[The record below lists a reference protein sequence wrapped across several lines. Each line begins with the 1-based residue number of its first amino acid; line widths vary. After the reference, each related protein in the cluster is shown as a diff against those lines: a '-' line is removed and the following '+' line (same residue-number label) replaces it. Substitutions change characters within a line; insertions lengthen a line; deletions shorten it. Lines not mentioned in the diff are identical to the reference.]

1 MLFSD
6 YRFLLDVH
14 DINSQISLS
23 FKQGDTGRI
32 LYITLTEG
40 GNLFSI
46 PESCVAVFTAMK
58 PDGTII
64 FNDCEIVNNEIR
76 YTITE
81 QTTLIPG
88 KVDCEL
94 RLYGKGNTL
103 ITSPHFTI
111 FCHPTVYADK
121 IVESHDEVNTLTG
134 LIYEASSKLANGDFV
149 PKLAVGSVATLPAG
163 SNATVDIAG
172 TAENPVLN
180 FGIPQGDEGQ
190 AESLVPDTELSTSST
205 KPVQNKVITEAINA
219 LEQNIAESTD
229 TLTAA
234 IEKVDSDNAEAL
246 NTLAEEVETNKS
258 ETEATLDTK
267 VDKVPNMGLSQND
280 FTDAYRAKL
289 AGIEAGANKFVLED
303 GAVKA
308 ANISDELKTQYF
320 PVYVLNNWEGE
331 AAPYTHT
338 ATVNGLL
345 ATDRPKVFFV
355 APDNFADLEADQE
368 AFALLYDVDSA
379 NGSVTFYAKEKPD
392 VEFSVML
399 EVSRI

>member
-46 PESCVAVFTAMK
+46 PESCVAVFTALK

-64 FNDCEIVNNEIR
+64 FNDCKIVNNEIR

-81 QTTLIPG
+81 QTTLVPG

-121 IVESHDEVNTLTG
+121 VVESHDEVNTLTG
-134 LIYEASSKLANGDFV
+134 LIYEASTKLANGDFV
-149 PKLAVGSVATLPAG
+149 PKVTVGTVKTLPSGGA
-163 SNATVDIAG
+163 AAVTIAG
-172 TAENPVLN
+172 TPEAPVLN
-180 FGIPQGDEGQ
+180 FAIPQGPEGQ
-190 AESLVPDTELSTSST
+190 AEHLIPDTELSTSSI
-205 KPVQNKVITEAINA
+205 KPVQNRVITEAINA
-219 LEQNIAESTD
+219 LEQ

-246 NTLAEEVETNKS
+246 NALAEEVET
-258 ETEATLDTK
+258 TEATLDTK

-289 AGIEAGANKFVLED
+289 DGIEEGANKFTYTLED

-331 AAPYTHT
+331 AAPYTHI